1 MERRDTPKKSRTLP
15 LKLHR
20 LFALDRLALSEP
32 QALKLTARE
41 VAALKDVVS
50 RRAARPSDV
59 SIARVISAL
68 ALRDRSAETA
78 RLLARLAT
86 DKRETPVD
94 RAVAATSLRL
104 IPLAEARTGLTR
116 SLTAAEPIVRFEA
129 IKSLGCIGDEDAL
142 VALDKLQRVEP
153 GPEQRQLAFSK
164 ALIAHRV
171 GLARDDMPFR
181 QGVARK
187 PGPADAL
194 IPLSLRPMRGH
205 AIVAERKLLRGS
217 DYGIPLSG
225 KVGFSLRA
233 GKARWT
239 VFVNGELTEVGAF
252 AKSSKVFE
260 RPWITALLA
269 RFDER
274 TQSTSVQHIVLT
286 DPVGNGATIMVV
298 RTDGELFYSGRLTRP
313 RGLLSFV
320 VRDVA
325 RKGTAPTNV
334 KGRLTTQG
342 VEFEMSVPF
351 GRRKNPRTGE
361 AVVA

>member
-1 MERRDTPKKSRTLP
+1 MQGRDTPREPRTLP
-15 LKLHR
+15 PKLRR
-20 LFALDRLALSEP
+20 LIALDRLALSEP
-32 QALKLTARE
+32 GALKLTPGE
-41 VAALKDVVS
+41 VAALKDLVS
-50 RRAARPSDV
+50 GGSARPSDV
-59 SIARVISAL
+59 SVARGISAL

-78 RLLARLAT
+78 TLLARFVA
-86 DKRETPVD
+86 DEREAPVD

-104 IPLAEARTGLTR
+104 IPLGEARTGLIR
-116 SLTAAEPIVRFEA
+116 NLTVAEQIVRLEA

-142 VALDKLQRVEP
+142 VALDKLPWVEP

-194 IPLSLRPMRGH
+194 IPLSLRPMRVH
-205 AIVAERKLLRGS
+205 AIVAERELLRGS

-239 VFVNGELTEVGAF
+239 VFVNGELTEDGVF
-252 AKSSKVFE
+252 ARSSKVFE

-334 KGRLTTQG
+334 KGRLTTRG

-351 GRRKNPRTGE
+351 GQRRNPRTGE